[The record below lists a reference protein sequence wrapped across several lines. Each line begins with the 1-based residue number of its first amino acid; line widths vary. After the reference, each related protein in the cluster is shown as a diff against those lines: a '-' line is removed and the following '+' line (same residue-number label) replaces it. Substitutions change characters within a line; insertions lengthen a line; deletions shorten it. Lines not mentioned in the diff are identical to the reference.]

1 MEPEDFRFKPRTYL
15 HFDAPVSEATARA
28 LGSNPERVASHS
40 FYPFLGYTIT
50 TQKVVRKDG
59 RKVPKTK
66 NREIRIAAHADAA
79 IYSYYSQI
87 LSDHYEEELARREL
101 HDVPTAFR
109 SSLGG
114 RTNIEFAGEV
124 FRFVDSHRDCVAL
137 AFDVEQFFDTLD
149 HDYLKDRWKHLLGEN
164 RLPSDHFAVYK
175 SLTSFSWVSRD
186 DAYDAFSIS
195 QYNPKH
201 GGRRRICTPTE
212 FRSQV
217 RGGGL
222 IQPNPRQGKGIPQ
235 GSPISAVLS
244 NIYMLE
250 FDAIVS
256 ERVRQVGGLYR
267 RYCDDIMVVVPLSR
281 GHETEAFVYG
291 ELESASLTAHPDKT
305 KHVPYQGAPGT
316 PSNDILQYLGFT
328 FDGVNILLR
337 QGSIGRYYGKMRKG
351 VSLAKQTQ
359 RKYNQKEEAAG
370 LPLSP
375 LKKRKLHLQYS
386 YLISR
391 RTKRKKG
398 NDPKANGNFLTYAYK
413 AARRLNSPAIK
424 RQVRNHWKK
433 LNEEIGREIGGQL
446 RDP

>member
-1 MEPEDFRFKPRTYL
+1 MEPQDFRFKPRTYL

-28 LGSNPERVASHS
+28 LGSDPQRVASHS

-50 TQKVVRKDG
+50 TQKVVREEG

-66 NREIRIAAHADAA
+66 NREIKFAAHADAA
-79 IYSYYSQI
+79 IYSYYSQM
-87 LSDHYEEELARREL
+87 LSERYEAELAAREL

-109 SSLGG
+109 STLGG

-124 FRFVDSHRDCVAL
+124 FRFIDSHRDCVAL

-149 HDYLKDRWKHLLGEN
+149 HEYLKERWKQLLGTS
-164 RLPSDHFAVYK
+164 RLPADHFAAYK

-186 DAYDAFSIS
+186 DAYEAFSIS
-195 QYNPKH
+195 PYNPKH
-201 GGRRRICTPTE
+201 NGRRRICTPAE
-212 FRSQV
+212 FREQI
-217 RGGGL
+217 RGAGL
-222 IQPNPRQGKGIPQ
+222 IQPNSRPEKGIPQ
-235 GSPISAVLS
+235 GSPISAALS

-256 ERVRQVGGLYR
+256 ERVGQLGGLYR

-281 GHETEAFVYG
+281 RSDIEDFVYA
-291 ELESASLTAHPDKT
+291 ELENARLVAHPDKT
-305 KHVPYQGAPGT
+305 KPVPFQGLPGSR
-316 PSNDILQYLGFT
+316 SNDILQYLGFT
-328 FDGVNILLR
+328 FDGSNILLR

-359 RKYNQKEEAAG
+359 RKYNQREAAAG

-375 LKKRKLHLQYS
+375 LRKRKLYLQYS
-386 YLISR
+386 YLVSR
-391 RTKRKKG
+391 RAKRKEG
-398 NDPKANGNFLTYAYK
+398 RDPKANGNFLTYAYR
-413 AARRLNSPAIK
+413 AAGRLDSPGIK
-424 RQVRNHWKK
+424 RQVKNHWKK
-433 LNEEIGREIGGQL
+433 LNEEIGKEIHGQL